1 MLDSPPKSLRYRIG
15 PYHLDPQEGRLVR
28 DGVRVKLQDLPF
40 RLLVLLVERAGQ
52 IVTRD
57 EVRQRL
63 WPDNT
68 FVEFDNSLGVAVRK
82 LREALRDDAEAS
94 RFVETIP
101 RRGYRFLAP
110 VIVENP
116 DQIPKP
122 ASPGES
128 GEIALLPEMPPPMPA
143 TVTSGRRWYW
153 AISLLALLAAGGWT
167 IYRFGH
173 GRLEGQP
180 SPGSMAVVGSAQ
192 IRRSVAIL
200 GFRNLPG
207 RAQEDWLSTAF
218 SEMLNTELAA
228 GGKLRLVSGED
239 VARAKRELRL
249 APEDTL
255 AKETLAHL
263 RNNPGADVVVL
274 GSYTLLPGKE
284 RNRIRLDIRLQDTAA
299 GETIA
304 EEALTGSEENLFEL
318 ASEAGVRLRQTLGV
332 SSISEEATHAARA
345 SLPSNQAAVRLYAE
359 GRQKLWSFDFLG
371 ARNSLLQAV
380 TADPGYPLAHAAL
393 AEAWDRLG
401 YTPKALAEAQ
411 RAFELSGQL
420 SQEER
425 LLVEGQYHKVH
436 RDWPKAVETY
446 RSLFRLF
453 PDNLDYGLRLASVQ
467 RQVKTT
473 DSLLTLATLRH
484 LPSPAGEDP
493 RIDLSEASAWINED
507 STQAHAAAERAIAKG
522 NAQGAHLLVARAYG
536 ILCQQGSSLG
546 TAMMQAI
553 AACETARQSYAAEG
567 DSNNEARTLSDFAV
581 VYYQRGDLGR
591 AKGMWLEA
599 NKVFLRI
606 GDPEG
611 IAATLNNMGD
621 ALIAQGDLAKART
634 LLEQSLPEYKAIEDK
649 DGYASVMNDLGDL
662 AREQGDLKSAELSY
676 QQAKT
681 IAEEI
686 DDKSVMAYV
695 FAGLGDVLSDRG
707 DLETARKSFEQALAL
722 RAQVGEQLTTAETQL
737 KLAQLSIEQG
747 HATEAEVAV
756 RRCKE
761 QFHREQQAVDELTA
775 SGILTQALLA
785 QGKESEAK
793 AEVALA
799 APLAAKNQNRLAGLQ
814 FALVSARVALA
825 SDRPQSS
832 RPQLEQVV
840 QGSRQHG
847 FLQVEWESLLSL
859 AELEKKS
866 GHLAVAQAQSASLA
880 KATRAKGFELIARKA
895 ELTR

>member
-1 MLDSPPKSLRYRIG
+1 MLDSSPKSLRYRIG

-82 LREALRDDAEAS
+82 LREALRDDAEGS

-110 VIVENP
+110 VIIENA

-128 GEIALLPEMPPPMPA
+128 GEIARLPEVPPAMPG
-143 TVTSGRRWYW
+143 TVTSQLRWYW
-153 AISLLALLAAGGWT
+153 AIPLLALLAAGGWI
-167 IYRFGH
+167 IYRFGPR
-173 GRLEGQP
+173 RLQPQP
-180 SPGSMAVVGSAQ
+180 SPGSAGSAP

-207 RAQEDWLSTAF
+207 RSQEDWLSTAF

-239 VARAKRELRL
+239 VARAKRELSL
-249 APEDTL
+249 GPEDTL
-255 AKETLAHL
+255 AKPTLARL
-263 RNNPGADVVVL
+263 RTNPGADVVVL
-274 GSYTLLPGKE
+274 GSYTLLPGKD

-304 EEALTGSEENLFEL
+304 EQALTGSEENLFEL

-332 SSISEEATHAARA
+332 SSISEEATQAARA
-345 SLPSNQAAVRLYAE
+345 SMPSNQAAVRLYAE

-380 TADPGYPLAHAAL
+380 TADPDYPLSHAAL

-401 YTPKALAEAQ
+401 YVPKALAEAQ
-411 RAFELSGQL
+411 RALQLSGKL
-420 SQEER
+420 PQEER
-425 LLVEGQYHKVH
+425 LLVEGQYHGV
-436 RDWPKAVETY
+436 RGDWPKAVETY
-446 RSLFRLF
+446 RSLYRLF

-467 RQVKTT
+467 RQIKAT

-493 RIDLSEASAWINED
+493 RIDLSEASAWINQD
-507 STQAHAAAERAIAKG
+507 FTQAHAAAERAIAKG

-546 TAMMQAI
+546 TSTTQAI

-611 IAATLNNMGD
+611 VAATLNNLGD
-621 ALIAQGDLAKART
+621 ALIALGDLANAKT
-634 LLEQSLPEYKAIEDK
+634 LLEQSIPNYKAIEDK
-649 DGYASVMNDLGDL
+649 DGYARVMNDLGDL
-662 AREQGDLKSAELSY
+662 AREQGELKSAEQSY

-681 IAEEI
+681 TAEEI

-695 FAGLGDVLSDRG
+695 LDGLGDVLADRG
-707 DLETARKSFEQALAL
+707 DLEAAGKSYEQALAL
-722 RAQVGEQLTTAETQL
+722 RNQVGEQQTTAETQL
-737 KLAQLSIEQG
+737 ELAQLSIEQG
-747 HATEAEVAV
+747 HAAEAEVAA

-761 QFHREQQAVDELTA
+761 QFHREQQADDELTA
-775 SGILTQALLA
+775 SVILTQALLS

-825 SDRPQSS
+825 SDQPQSS

-840 QGSRQHG
+840 KGSRQHG

-866 GHLAVAQAQSASLA
+866 GHLAAAQSQFASLA

-895 ELTR
+895 EATE